1 MKHEKSEKMYDA
13 ITDIRDDLVESAEK
27 KKPRRRR
34 WWPAAVAAVLAVAI
48 AGGVILWP
56 DGSPAAGPGSS
67 ENSSGNESS
76 SPGAGT
82 GSPLAAAARTL
93 AAAQY
98 PQMAPYPNEM
108 DYIDPATR
116 EFDSAGFSQVYDAWR
131 TDRRAQLDQPEGYAD
146 GLDAFFAASIGQ
158 FLSGTEGE
166 NRVYS
171 PLNVYMALA
180 MLAEL
185 TGGNSREQI
194 LDLLGS
200 GSIEALRE
208 QASALWN
215 ANYCDDGATTSVLAS
230 SVWLNENVNFVQE
243 TMDTLA
249 EIYYA
254 SSYQGTMGSAEFNQA
269 LRDWLNE
276 QTGGLLEEQ
285 AGQIEMDPD
294 TILALA
300 TTVYF
305 RAKWADEFS
314 ESRTEPGVFHAADGD
329 VTCDFMHQSGG
340 RTYYWGD
347 RFSAVVQSLEGSGG
361 MWFILPDEGVGVD
374 ELLQDGQVMEFL
386 LTSESKWE
394 NSRSLTVNLA
404 VPKFDVTSQLEL
416 KDGLKALGV
425 TDVFDGSVSDFSP
438 MTGDTDEIF
447 VSKVQHDAR
456 VTIDEEGCTAA
467 AYTVMAML
475 GGSAPPEEE
484 IDFVVD
490 RPFLFA
496 ITGADGL
503 PLFVGV
509 VNHAN

>member
-56 DGSPAAGPGSS
+56 DGSPLTATAYAVA
-67 ENSSGNESS
+67 E
-76 SPGAGT
+76 
-82 GSPLAAAARTL
+82 
-93 AAAQY
+93 AQY

-108 DYIDPATR
+108 DYTDQVTGK
-116 EFDSAGFSQVYDAWR
+116 FDNEGFSQVFDAWW
-131 TDRRAQLDQPEGYAD
+131 TSRRAQLDQPEGYAD

-158 FLSGTEGE
+158 FLSGAEGE
-166 NRVYS
+166 NKVYS

-185 TGGNSREQI
+185 TGGNSRQQI

-208 QASALWN
+208 QAGALWN
-215 ANYCDDGATTSVLAS
+215 ANYCDDGATISVLAS
-230 SVWLNENVNFVQE
+230 SVWLNENVSFVRE

-249 EIYYA
+249 ETYYA
-254 SSYQGTMGSAEFNQA
+254 SSYQGAMGSAEFNRA
-269 LRDWLNE
+269 LQDWLNE
-276 QTGGLLEEQ
+276 QTGGLLKEQ

-305 RAKWADEFS
+305 RAKWADEFFES
-314 ESRTEPGVFHAADGD
+314 ETEPGVFHAADGD
-329 VTCDFMHQSGG
+329 VTCDFMHQSGS

-347 RFSAVVQSLEGSGG
+347 RFSAVVQSLKDSGG

-386 LTSESKWE
+386 LTSESEWE

-416 KDGLKALGV
+416 KEGLKALGV

-438 MTGDTDEIF
+438 MTEDTDEIF

-467 AYTVMAML
+467 AYTVMAMA

-509 VNHAN
+509 VNHTN

>member
-13 ITDIRDDLVESAEK
+13 ITDIRDDLVENAEK

-34 WWPAAVAAVLAVAI
+34 WWPAAVAAVLAVVI

-56 DGSPAAGPGSS
+56 DGSPLTATAYAVA
-67 ENSSGNESS
+67 E
-76 SPGAGT
+76 
-82 GSPLAAAARTL
+82 
-93 AAAQY
+93 AQY

-108 DYIDPATR
+108 DYTDQVTGK
-116 EFDSAGFSQVYDAWR
+116 FDNKGFSQVYDAWR

-158 FLSGTEGE
+158 FLSGAEGE

-185 TGGNSREQI
+185 TSGNSREQI

-208 QASALWN
+208 QAGALWN

-230 SVWLNENVNFVQE
+230 SVWLNEDVSFVQE

-249 EIYYA
+249 ETYYA

-269 LRDWLNE
+269 LQDWLNE

-329 VTCDFMHQSGG
+329 VTCDFMHQSVLQL
-340 RTYYWGD
+340 YCWGD
-347 RFSAVVQSLEGSGG
+347 RFSAVTVPFGSSGG

-386 LTSESKWE
+386 LTSESEWE
-394 NSRSLTVNLA
+394 NSKSLTVNLA

-475 GGSAPPEEE
+475 GGSMPPEEE

-509 VNHAN
+509 VNHTN

>member
-1 MKHEKSEKMYDA
+1 MKKSEKLYDA
-13 ITDIRDDLVESAEK
+13 ITDIRDDLVENAE
-27 KKPRRRR
+27 KKPRRGR
-34 WWPAAVAAVLAVAI
+34 WWPAAVAAVLVVAI

-56 DGSPAAGPGSS
+56 DGSPLTATAYAVA
-67 ENSSGNESS
+67 E
-76 SPGAGT
+76 
-82 GSPLAAAARTL
+82 
-93 AAAQY
+93 AQY
-98 PQMAPYPNEM
+98 PEMAPYPNEM
-108 DYIDPATR
+108 DYYDEATGK
-116 EFDSAGFSQVYDAWR
+116 FDSEGFSQVFDAWR
-131 TDRRAQLDQPEGYAD
+131 ASRRARLDQPEGYAD

-158 FLSGTEGE
+158 FLSGAEGE

-208 QASALWN
+208 QAGALWN

-230 SVWLNENVNFVQE
+230 SVWLNENVSFVQE

-249 EIYYA
+249 ETYYA

-314 ESRTEPGVFHAADGD
+314 ESRTEPDVFHAPGGD
-329 VTCDFMHQSGG
+329 VTCDFMHQSVLQL
-340 RTYYWGD
+340 YCWGD
-347 RFSAVVQSLEGSGG
+347 RFSAVTVPFGNSGG
-361 MWFILPDEGVGVD
+361 MRFLLPDEGVGVD
-374 ELLQDGQVMEFL
+374 ELLRDGQVMEFL
-386 LTSESKWE
+386 LTPEYEWE
-394 NSRSLTVNLA
+394 ASRSLTVNLA

-416 KDGLKALGV
+416 KEGLKALGV

-438 MTGDTDEIF
+438 MTEDTDEIF

-475 GGSAPPEEE
+475 GGGALPEEE

-509 VNHAN
+509 VNQPG

>member
-1 MKHEKSEKMYDA
+1 MKKSEKLYDA
-13 ITDIRDDLVESAEK
+13 ITDIRDDLVENAE
-27 KKPRRRR
+27 KKPRRGR
-34 WWPAAVAAVLAVAI
+34 WWPAAVAAVLVVAI

-56 DGSPAAGPGSS
+56 GGSPAAGPGSS
-67 ENSSGNESS
+67 ENFSGNESS

-98 PQMAPYPNEM
+98 PQMAPYPDEM
-108 DYIDPATR
+108 DYYDEATGK
-116 EFDSAGFSQVYDAWR
+116 FDSEGYSRACNAWW
-131 TDRRAQLDQPEGYAD
+131 TDRRARLDQPEGYAD

-158 FLSGTEGE
+158 FLSGAEGE
-166 NRVYS
+166 NKVYS

-185 TGGNSREQI
+185 TGGNSRQQI

-208 QASALWN
+208 QAGALWN

-230 SVWLNENVNFVQE
+230 SVWLNENVSFVQE

-249 EIYYA
+249 ETYYA

-314 ESRTEPGVFHAADGD
+314 ESRTEPDVFHAPGGD
-329 VTCDFMHQSGG
+329 VTCDFMHQSVLQL
-340 RTYYWGD
+340 YCWGD
-347 RFSAVVQSLEGSGG
+347 RFSAVTVPFGSSGG
-361 MWFILPDEGVGVD
+361 MRFLLPDEGVGVD
-374 ELLQDGQVMEFL
+374 ELLRDGQVMEFL
-386 LTSESKWE
+386 LTPEYEWE
-394 NSRSLTVNLA
+394 ASRSLTVNLA

-416 KDGLKALGV
+416 KEGLKALGV
-425 TDVFDGSVSDFSP
+425 TDVFDGAVSDFSP
-438 MTGDTDEIF
+438 MTEDTDEIF
-447 VSKVQHDAR
+447 VSTVQHDAR

-467 AYTVMAML
+467 AYTVMAVL
-475 GGSAPPEEE
+475 GGSMPPEEE

-509 VNHAN
+509 VNQPG

>member
-1 MKHEKSEKMYDA
+1 MKKSEKLYDA
-13 ITDIRDDLVESAEK
+13 ITGIRDDLVENAE

-34 WWPAAVAAVLAVAI
+34 WWPAAVAAVLVVAI

-56 DGSPAAGPGSS
+56 GGSPAVGPGPS
-67 ENSSGNESS
+67 ENFSGNESS

-98 PQMAPYPNEM
+98 PQMAPYPDEM
-108 DYIDPATR
+108 DYYDEATGK
-116 EFDSAGFSQVYDAWR
+116 FDSEGYSRACDAWW
-131 TDRRAQLDQPEGYAD
+131 TDRRARLDQPEGYAD

-158 FLSGTEGE
+158 FLSGAEGE

-208 QASALWN
+208 QAGALWN

-230 SVWLNENVNFVQE
+230 SVWLNENVSFVQE

-249 EIYYA
+249 ETYYA

-314 ESRTEPGVFHAADGD
+314 ESRTEPDVFHAPGGD
-329 VTCDFMHQSGG
+329 VTCDFMHQSVLQL
-340 RTYYWGD
+340 YCWGD
-347 RFSAVVQSLEGSGG
+347 RFSAVTVPFGSSGG
-361 MWFILPDEGVGVD
+361 MRFLLPDEGVGVD
-374 ELLQDGQVMEFL
+374 ELLRDGQVMEFL
-386 LTSESKWE
+386 LTPEYEWE
-394 NSRSLTVNLA
+394 ASRSLTVNLA

-416 KDGLKALGV
+416 KEGLKALGV

-438 MTGDTDEIF
+438 MTEDTDEIF
-447 VSKVQHDAR
+447 VSTVQHDAR

-467 AYTVMAML
+467 AYTVMVML
-475 GGSAPPEEE
+475 GGGALPEEE

-509 VNHAN
+509 VNQPG